1 MDCSAVPCVALTFDD
16 GPGEH
21 TSRLLDILAAHEVPA
36 TFYTVGRQVEK
47 RPDVIRRM
55 KAAGHQIGNHTYDHP
70 QLTTVSA
77 DEVRSQIA
85 RTDALLRAQGVT
97 PSTVR
102 PPYGSYNTTVLQ
114 VLGSLGHGAVNWN
127 VDPQDWQLR
136 HTPTVVQRVT
146 SAASPGA
153 ILLLH
158 DVHPTSVD
166 AVPEIIRTLKAR
178 GYHFVTV
185 DQITGGVAPGTLVHR
200 GVRP

>member
-16 GPGEH
+16 GPSSH
-21 TSRLLDILAAHEVPA
+21 TDRLLDILAAHQVKA
-36 TFYTVGRQVEK
+36 TFYTVGRQVE
-47 RPDVIRRM
+47 RHPGIIRRM
-55 KAAGHQIGNHTYDHP
+55 AGAGHQIGNHTYDHP
-70 QLTTVSA
+70 QLTAVSA
-77 DEVRSQIA
+77 DAVRRQIA
-85 RTDALLRAQGVT
+85 TTDALLRAQGVT

-127 VDPQDWQLR
+127 VDPQDWQVR

-146 SAASPGA
+146 SAAAPGA

-158 DVHPTSVD
+158 DVHPTSVE
-166 AVPEIIRTLKAR
+166 AVPEIITTLKAR

-185 DQITGGVAPGTLVHR
+185 DQITGGVSPGTLVKR
-200 GVRP
+200 GMRP